1 MLMHING
8 LCAEINLPPAPEGD
22 GIHNLPPY
30 DRQNVYKVD
39 DYAGCPANWMNGSGK
54 AASFFLPVD
63 TGKHLW
69 LDFNGNWNHSHH
81 VAIVLSVQG
90 INPITG
96 LPTKSLRLEQ
106 YRDKCIIHGEDF
118 GADRFCQKCNDNV
131 PGDYDGTK
139 VTTFPSKWPPQ
150 NYMTTVNHQSG
161 QLWIDGWMAEDQTI
175 RGFLITSETIRGI
188 AQQIIGEDRVWAI
201 GIAFYLSKE
210 PKPPRMQSVLRTASF
225 GGPSGQS
232 AGSWG
237 KMYSAKGS
245 QEVFGCEDTY
255 TCSVSNLN
263 RSLSQGM
270 GASQI
275 PISESETMR
284 RLRTAVY
291 TPESVKNDHCLD
303 FANEFVAE
311 SLVETEKL
319 EIGAGAKIR
328 QELCRL
334 DPNEPSFYKDEPE
347 GLLYINYC
355 TRADFDKIMA
365 AGKIDRTKGGEG
377 FMSGL
382 KTGN

>member
-1 MLMHING
+1 MLMQING
-8 LCAEINLPPAPEGD
+8 LSAEINLPAAPKGD
-22 GIHNLPPY
+22 GVYSLPPY

-63 TGKHLW
+63 TGRHLW
-69 LDFNGNWNHSHH
+69 LDFNSNWSHSHH
-81 VAIVLSVQG
+81 VAIVLSIQG

-106 YRDKCIIHGEDF
+106 YRDKCIIHGDDF

-131 PGDYDGTK
+131 PGNYDGTQ

-150 NYMTTVNHQSG
+150 NYMTTANHQRG
-161 QLWIDGWMAEDQTI
+161 QLWIDGWMAEDETV

-188 AQQIIGEDRVWAI
+188 AQQVIGEDRVWAI
-201 GIAFYLSKE
+201 GIGLYLSKE
-210 PKPPRMQSVLRTASF
+210 PKPLPPQRPSIMRSSGGIKAQSF
-225 GGPSGQS
+225 G
-232 AGSWG
+232 A
-237 KMYSAKGS
+237 MYSSKS
-245 QEVFGCEDTY
+245 LNESSFGASVDTNM
-255 TCSVSNLN
+255 V
-263 RSLSQGM
+263 QGM
-270 GASQI
+270 GATGNSGMLEAFGYR
-275 PISESETMR
+275 SATTSSNKDMDA
-284 RLRTAVY
+284 LRTAVY
-291 TPESVKNDHCLD
+291 APGKVEEDLTSLD
-303 FANEFVAE
+303 FTAE

-319 EIGAGAKIR
+319 EIGAGAKIK
-328 QELCRL
+328 QELCKL

-347 GLLYINYC
+347 GLIYINYC